1 VGLVNRLASAQS
13 PYLSQHQNNP
23 VDWFEWGE
31 EAFSEARTRDL
42 PILLSIGYAA
52 CHWCHVMAHESFE
65 DVEIARFMN
74 ERFVNIKVD
83 REERPDID
91 AIYMAATQA
100 ITGHGGWPM
109 TVFLDHELKP
119 FYAGTY
125 FPPTPRHGLPSF
137 QEVLEAMSDAWLN
150 QKELIAKSTGEI
162 VEQLQAQNSKLNQQE
177 LQHDRVLDSAIAN
190 LRQEFDLEHAGFGGA
205 PKFPPHTTLKFLLR
219 YLTQSPNPEVMG
231 WVERTAI
238 AMASGGMYD
247 QLGGGFAR
255 YSVDNRWLVP
265 HFEKML
271 YDNAVL
277 IEVYAELHL
286 RTKNPRYKKIL
297 EDSVHFVLRE
307 LRTPE
312 GVFASSLDA
321 DSEGEEGKYYAFD
334 LADLEAA
341 LGERSVAAAKLF
353 KVSDKPSFEAGKSV
367 LQYDLEHELPG
378 AEYLELQ
385 KTLLAYRERRVRPE
399 RDDKV
404 LTGWNAWM
412 ISALLR
418 AATTLDDDQVAEAAK
433 KALDYLLEKH
443 FAGTD
448 LVRSSLGGT
457 LSKVPGQLEDW
468 ASLGVALIKAHGFF
482 GDRNY
487 FLKAEAIAQ
496 EITTRFKSEIFYDTE
511 LRHTQTPVRPRTLTD
526 SGSPSP
532 HGIAAEFY
540 RELHLIT
547 GNSEYLSQAQEILS
561 ELSALMAR
569 APRATSSA
577 LYAFVGLNGQVS
589 EYAVVGSNS
598 ELHHHIQALPDD
610 GSVISAGEPGDTPL
624 LQAREYVEGKP
635 TVYVCKSF
643 SCKLPVTDLEA
654 LKKQLEP
661 NS

>member
-31 EAFSEARTRDL
+31 EAFSEARANDL

-137 QEVLEAMSDAWLN
+137 QEVLEAMSDALLN

-482 GDRNY
+482 GYRNY